1 MINEVDQMTIP
12 IILSNASQKAYEKF
26 KKLVLR
32 IFSLL
37 KKNQCNNNI
46 KEEFYNSY
54 IDFARKLD
62 AEGYHEES
70 NLYMS
75 ICEMYYRLIDR
86 PDELIDYES
95 FFTDLFDAFDDLLY
109 VKIHE
114 PSDYDE
120 KFEEFIRYS
129 GEMQDFYYLH
139 LAQPSN
145 QYDEDTLYKIIHNL
159 AGDLND
165 F

>member
-1 MINEVDQMTIP
+1 
-12 IILSNASQKAYEKF
+12 
-26 KKLVLR
+26 
-32 IFSLL
+32 
-37 KKNQCNNNI
+37 
-46 KEEFYNSY
+46 
-54 IDFARKLD
+54 
-62 AEGYHEES
+62 
-70 NLYMS
+70 MS
-75 ICEMYYRLIDR
+75 ICEMYYRLIDK

-95 FFTDLFDAFDDLLY
+95 FFTDLFDAFDDLLH

-114 PSDYDE
+114 PSHYDE

-145 QYDEDTLYKIIHNL
+145 QYDEDTLSKIIHNL

>member
-1 MINEVDQMTIP
+1 MNQVTVP
-12 IILSNASQKAYEKF
+12 TALSKAAQNAYEKF
-26 KKLVLR
+26 KNVVLR

-37 KKNQCNNNI
+37 KKNQCNNNL

-62 AEGYHEES
+62 DEGHYKES
-70 NLYMS
+70 NIYMS
-75 ICEMYYRLIDR
+75 ICEMYYHLIDSPNR
-86 PDELIDYES
+86 LIDYES
-95 FFTDLFDAFDDLLY
+95 FFTDLFNAFDDLLY

-114 PSDYDE
+114 HSCYDE

-139 LAQPSN
+139 VAQASKH
-145 QYDEDTLYKIIHNL
+145 YDEDTLNEIIHHL